1 MDALTL
7 DSNILL
13 EYWKNQERTPVV
25 KQLLA
30 LARTGA
36 VSLMVTA
43 RIHEGVPDD
52 PLAREIGRLPELG
65 ITKGPSVTRLDYWVL
80 GRDMLGSDAFVAT
93 EQELSDELR
102 RKGHTPPDFR
112 DWDHLHAHLLQGR
125 DVFLTWDRRV
135 LDIRDALRARF
146 GVRVMMPEEYLR
158 SRE

>member
-1 MDALTL
+1 
-7 DSNILL
+7 
-13 EYWKNQERTPVV
+13 
-25 KQLLA
+25 
-30 LARTGA
+30 
-36 VSLMVTA
+36 MVTA
-43 RIHEGVPDD
+43 RIHEDVPDD